1 MKKGV
6 ILIQKHVKT
15 MSKISIHIRRDL
27 KKTILKHIVFI
38 CRNLKQLSQQSVC
51 INNLEIPETLVKQH

>member
-1 MKKGV
+1 
-6 ILIQKHVKT
+6 